1 MANSL
6 SQTMQTSKIELLE
19 WLANEQ
25 DESFVQEVL
34 AIIKRHIS
42 ERKMKDENSLVL
54 NTIKSKPTKN

>member
-6 SQTMQTSKIELLE
+6 SPAMQNSKIEVLE

-34 AIIKRHIS
+34 EMVKEHIS
-42 ERKMKDENSLVL
+42 ERKVKDENSLVL
-54 NTIKSKPTKN
+54 NEIQSTPAKN